1 MVINILE
8 NISVLIWTI
17 TTFFIL
23 YVGIYFT
30 VKLKIPQ
37 LRIFKIL
44 KSLKDK
50 NKETYK
56 LLNLTLAGK
65 IGVGSISGIA
75 ICIIT
80 GGISSIF
87 WLWVSA
93 FILASLTYVETKLG
107 IQYKTKSNI
116 IGGPSKYIEKITN
129 NKMLSIIYSFLIII
143 TYVIAFTSIQ
153 TNTIVISLENNF
165 NIDKLVVVISLI
177 IIFYLSTKNGISTIS
192 KITSILTPIMGM
204 IYIIIGIIIIFNN
217 YDEVI
222 NILKLIIINAL
233 NIKNLKSVF
242 LIPFIVGIQRGIFSN
257 ESGIG
262 TTAIVISDSNSEDFQ
277 KQANIQMLGTYF
289 TSLII
294 CTITAIII
302 LTSNYEII
310 ETTNINGIEIVS
322 YAFLEHFGYYGII
335 LLTAIIFMF
344 AFSTIVTSYY
354 YGEIN
359 YKYLFDSKKSNLKI
373 VTILVI
379 IYSAFTKPNLLW
391 NIVDI
396 LVAILSIIN
405 TYAMLK
411 IIKKE

>member
-1 MVINILE
+1 
-8 NISVLIWTI
+8 
-17 TTFFIL
+17 
-23 YVGIYFT
+23 
-30 VKLKIPQ
+30 
-37 LRIFKIL
+37 
-44 KSLKDK
+44 
-50 NKETYK
+50 
-56 LLNLTLAGK
+56 
-65 IGVGSISGIA
+65 
-75 ICIIT
+75 
-80 GGISSIF
+80 
-87 WLWVSA
+87 
-93 FILASLTYVETKLG
+93 
-107 IQYKTKSNI
+107 
-116 IGGPSKYIEKITN
+116 
-129 NKMLSIIYSFLIII
+129 
-143 TYVIAFTSIQ
+143 
-153 TNTIVISLENNF
+153 
-165 NIDKLVVVISLI
+165 
-177 IIFYLSTKNGISTIS
+177 
-192 KITSILTPIMGM
+192 
-204 IYIIIGIIIIFNN
+204 
-217 YDEVI
+217 
-222 NILKLIIINAL
+222 LIIINAL